1 MEPTNNNLDIISEW
15 LYSIENITISIK
27 EEKVSINSKEIKHL
41 NQDLKKFIVDGI
53 EVQRIAKGERRTN
66 TFIKTYLI
74 EYIKI
79 RLTNPTETMV
89 FMIPSIENIFWFCS
103 SIDTIEFKILIRLEK
118 QISVLRKLLPNISNR
133 RWNKTI

>member
-89 FMIPSIENIFWFCS
+89 FMIPSIENIF
-103 SIDTIEFKILIRLEK
+103 
-118 QISVLRKLLPNISNR
+118 
-133 RWNKTI
+133 